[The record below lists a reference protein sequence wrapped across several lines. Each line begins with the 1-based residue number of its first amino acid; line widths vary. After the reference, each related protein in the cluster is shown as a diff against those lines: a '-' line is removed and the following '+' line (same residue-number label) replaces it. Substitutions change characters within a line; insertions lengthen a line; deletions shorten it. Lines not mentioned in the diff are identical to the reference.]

1 MFFPVISICSV
12 INIFASNSSPNTQ
25 TFYNKMIKELK
36 KIYIKHEFILP
47 QVSRE
52 NQTVREDRGGIE
64 EET

>member
-1 MFFPVISICSV
+1 
-12 INIFASNSSPNTQ
+12 
-25 TFYNKMIKELK
+25 MIKELK